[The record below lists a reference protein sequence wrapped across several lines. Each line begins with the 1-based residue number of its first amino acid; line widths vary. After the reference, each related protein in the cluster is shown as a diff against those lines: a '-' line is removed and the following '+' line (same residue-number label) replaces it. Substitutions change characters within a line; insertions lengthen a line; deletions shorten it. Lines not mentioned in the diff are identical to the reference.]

1 MKQKRGNR
9 VDLSSKV
16 LKVPVYSGKKSS
28 GKLFVYPKKSLSR
41 NIPFILE
48 RKESFFERL
57 FSPFQKSSYTFA
69 DTAKSLYFIPTHA
82 ESLFPKIHFTLF
94 NKKEALRLEHKKV
107 LEQKKAPL
115 QEIRFPE
122 LEKKISP
129 IKNLFPELRF
139 LKKPKPAVFPSLPFP
154 ELVMQKK
161 TIFKKQATP
170 EVVSSPLQEKE
181 TFPDPLEKTREL
193 IQKCRK
199 SLDKGN
205 LDYAEIFYGQLRPF
219 YLRISSSQ
227 RSELY
232 PVFIALQHDLE
243 MLRLSFVKQD
253 LQKYLPL
260 SYTPQKMNP
269 ILHVPETLSQVLPL
283 TFPQKKNTA
292 FENLS
297 NLDPFEHCIE
307 LVQKSQKALEKGNLD
322 YALIY
327 SEELKVF
334 YTQLS
339 REQKE
344 RIGSSVLEVQQA
356 LEMLQLAIVRKRL
369 QKS

>member
-69 DTAKSLYFIPTHA
+69 DTAKSLYFIPTNA

-115 QEIRFPE
+115 QDI
-122 LEKKISP
+122 
-129 IKNLFPELRF
+129 
-139 LKKPKPAVFPSLPFP
+139 PFP

-269 ILHVPETLSQVLPL
+269 ILHVPETLPQVLPL